1 MVLIHSMD
9 SDKELQVQTYEEI
22 DAYAV
27 STTDV
32 RSGIKMK
39 CPIHMK
45 QELLSSR
52 DPHLATLF

>member
-9 SDKELQVQTYEEI
+9 SDEELQVQTYEET

-32 RSGIKMK
+32 MSGIKMT
-39 CPIHMK
+39 CT
-45 QELLSSR
+45 
-52 DPHLATLF
+52 PHT